1 MHKVNKFVSVFTN
14 KLPNFHNIIYIKNFQ
29 IIFNDMKTAKNAKMK
44 RKEDSKHFV
53 EKEIDLHI
61 AEYNTLTNRATNFIN
76 IQFVLLT
83 ALLAWVVVIGQIWN
97 PNLNYLLSWGLLLG
111 AQIIGVINSN
121 MAWETYTIVR
131 YIESDL
137 RPKVVA
143 LIKKE
148 SFWNYESYLTTQRG
162 VKLNFA
168 WVPFMDFFWVVLA
181 GIVLAAVTIYRFQN
195 WAFIDWVLF
204 IINLVIFIAMTIRTY
219 HTVRMKVRE
228 WK

>member
-1 MHKVNKFVSVFTN
+1 
-14 KLPNFHNIIYIKNFQ
+14 
-29 IIFNDMKTAKNAKMK
+29 MKTTKNAKTK
-44 RKEDSKHFV
+44 RKEDFKHLD
-53 EKEIDLHI
+53 EKELDLHI

-131 YIESDL
+131 YLESDL

-148 SFWNYESYLTTQRG
+148 SFWNYESYLATQRG

-219 HTVRMKVRE
+219 HTVRMKVQYMNGNSY
-228 WK
+228 K